1 MNNDKNIE
9 KETNKAIVETVAFFD
24 LFDYPLIESELWRY
38 CGVECGLEDLKS
50 ALSNGGVL
58 GGMIESLDGFYFLAG
73 RREIIKTRQ
82 ERRGYA
88 QRKIK
93 KAARVSKL
101 FKLIPWIKMIAVG
114 NIIGTDNLK
123 DESDIDLF
131 IITEPER
138 IWLARF
144 FCASFAQ
151 LLGLRPKK
159 NNTRDKICLS
169 FFVSEEA
176 MNLEKLMLDGAN
188 IPPTPLAKGGIG
200 ALKDVYFIYWLTGLK
215 PVYNKTGTYEKFM
228 EANGWIKKYLPNLNL
243 FVPLTPGFP
252 VPGRAPLAASPW
264 LRPASAGKRFRGQA
278 RSGAGKLGMTVI
290 NRLEQKAKKLQLELL
305 PDNLKKIMN
314 KDTRVVIN
322 DKILKLHSNDR
333 REEYRRKWISK
344 IQGII

>member
-1 MNNDKNIE
+1 MEAFKNKNI
-9 KETNKAIVETVAFFD
+9 TNSHIMQAIVETIAFFD
-24 LFDYPLIESELWRY
+24 LFDFPLTDFEVRQYIDVKCELNDVQTVLNNKELHDFIEE
-38 CGVECGLEDLKS
+38 K
-50 ALSNGGVL
+50 N
-58 GGMIESLDGFYFLAG
+58 GFYFLAG

-144 FCASFAQ
+144 FCAGLAQ

-176 MNLEKLMLDGAN
+176 MNLEKLMLDGGK
-188 IPPTPLAKGGIG
+188 PSPSPR
-200 ALKDVYFIYWLTGLK
+200 ALERGRDVYFIYWLAGLK
-215 PVYNKTGTYEKFM
+215 PVYNKAGIYEKFM
-228 EANGWIKKYLPNLNL
+228 EANGWIKEYLPNWQGPFCHSRGLQHSRKRVGNPGVNRKNL

-252 VPGRAPLAASPW
+252 V
-264 LRPASAGKRFRGQA
+264 
-278 RSGAGKLGMTVI
+278 KLGMTVI
-290 NRLEQKAKKLQLELL
+290 KQLEQKAKKLQLELL
-305 PDNLKKIMN
+305 PADLKKIMN

-333 REEYRRKWISK
+333 REEYRRKWVSK

>member
-1 MNNDKNIE
+1 MEAFQNKNIT
-9 KETNKAIVETVAFFD
+9 KKHITQAIVEAIVFFD
-24 LFDYPLIESELWRY
+24 LFDFPLTDFEVRQYIDVKCELNDVQTVLNDKELHDFIEE
-38 CGVECGLEDLKS
+38 K
-50 ALSNGGVL
+50 N
-58 GGMIESLDGFYFLAG
+58 GFYFLAG

-176 MNLEKLMLDGAN
+176 MNLKKLML
-188 IPPTPLAKGGIG
+188 GG
-200 ALKDVYFIYWLTGLK
+200 KDIYFICWLAGLR
-215 PVYNKTGTYEKFM
+215 PVYNKTGSYEKFM
-228 EANGWIKKYLPNLNL
+228 EANGWIKEYLPNLNL
-243 FVPLTPGFP
+243 FVPLTPGSRIP
-252 VPGRAPLAASPW
+252 PKR
-264 LRPASAGKRFRGQA
+264 RAGKC
-278 RSGAGKLGMTVI
+278 GMTII

-333 REEYRRKWISK
+333 REEYREKWVSK
-344 IQGII
+344 IQGVI

>member
-9 KETNKAIVETVAFFD
+9 KETNKAIIEVVAFFD
-24 LFDYPLIESELWRY
+24 LFDYPLAESELWRY
-38 CGVECGLEDLKS
+38 CGVECGSEDLKS

-88 QRKIK
+88 ERKIK
-93 KAARVSKL
+93 KAARLSKL

-114 NIIGTDNLK
+114 NMIGDDNLK

-144 FCASFAQ
+144 FCAGLSQ
-151 LLGLRPKK
+151 LLGLRPKE

-169 FFVSEEA
+169 FFASEEA
-176 MNLEKLMLDGAN
+176 MDLEKLMLER
-188 IPPTPLAKGGIG
+188 GGDI
-200 ALKDVYFIYWLTGLK
+200 YFIYWLAGLR

-228 EANGWIKKYLPNLNL
+228 EANGWIKNYLPNRQVENNVKNNL
-243 FVPLTPGFP
+243 SSNKLFKHRRNIFNPLCG
-252 VPGRAPLAASPW
+252 
-264 LRPASAGKRFRGQA
+264 
-278 RSGAGKLGMTVI
+278 
-290 NRLEQKAKKLQLELL
+290 RLERKAKSAQLELL

-314 KDTRVVIN
+314 KDTRVVVN

-333 REEYRRKWISK
+333 REEYLLKWIK
-344 IQGII
+344 RVNENMKYK